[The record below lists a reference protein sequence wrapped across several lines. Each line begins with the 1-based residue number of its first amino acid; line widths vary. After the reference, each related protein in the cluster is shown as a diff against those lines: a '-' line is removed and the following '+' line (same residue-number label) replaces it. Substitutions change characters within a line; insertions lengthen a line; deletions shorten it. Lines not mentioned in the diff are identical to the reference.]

1 MDCQNFQRNG
11 NMVRIPQESSF
22 GKRQHLSVCF
32 LFVLLYCMSFLFV
45 VESHAQNVDTF
56 EISVGQTI
64 GADQP
69 VLGSGHIEEEGGQDI
84 YLFEGKAG
92 QTVFL
97 EMLAHE
103 VSFRQMIWTVT
114 GPDGKI
120 LALECFRCQDPG
132 YIKLTRTGKHQ
143 IVVGNT
149 SLTETGVYSFSLLH
163 VPEPDVFQLQFGVSV
178 SPDSP
183 AIGAGRIESPGASDK
198 YQFEVQEG
206 QRFIFRLLSFNSSLD
221 SVNWRLQ
228 SPTLG
233 TLYFGDL
240 IQYQP
245 RIFTLETSGVF
256 DLIIGDK
263 NNPATGEYEFVL
275 ESIPPPDEIHLSV
288 KDPIEI
294 FNDGNGAGLIQ
305 SSAAQDVYHWSMD
318 APGWIFLDLKEADKR
333 LQFAQWELYGPSN
346 QKIFSKFFFSDDPGL
361 IFLED
366 VGDYRMIIGGNLNS
380 GTGDYRIHI
389 QPVPSREVFDLT
401 IGEEVKSNQPE
412 EGAGIISVPGAQ
424 DVYHFHAEPG
434 QEIFVEVLQS
444 ERSLGFLTWQLVD
457 DSGTVLFDECLRCL
471 NPGKITLQKG
481 GDYQLLVG
489 GFQHAGTGAYSFHV
503 WDVPEPQAF
512 EIESGGFSILPD
524 QPAAGA
530 GRLESPGARDFYQI
544 KGVKGQ
550 VWHLKPTL
558 ATRSQT
564 LKWRLTAPDGLEL
577 FDTAFRATESNAQF
591 LSLFQSGN
599 YLLEFYKPSS
609 SSSNYG
615 FDFSS
620 VDGCNPDALG
630 SQLPLPE
637 LTIALPV
644 SGEIVSSSKLS
655 VQGAIGLNSGSQ
667 GMDLMLVLDS
677 SESLRKNDPDDLR
690 QRAVSEFVASLPQ
703 GLNIRLG
710 LVDFDHNAKLLQ
722 PLTENFD
729 SVLTQ
734 LETLDQSGG
743 TDIQQALEISMEEIV
758 EKMRVGVAQNIILFS
773 DGESSEGSPADAA
786 FISREL
792 GVKTHTVYLGESL
805 SAGSLLLKSISDATC
820 ANFRHAKSAS
830 ELADIFRNIANPIPI
845 DRMELISSVDP
856 DVIYPVSFV
865 GQFWQANDVGISTDP
880 GSTSLLTVR
889 LFTDEATPRIV
900 EQFVELQYQEVPNQS
915 PILAPIRNRTMFED
929 GMTTVKLDVSDPD
942 HASDTLIWS
951 FESDRPDI
959 IANENGLKLLR
970 NGDLF
975 ELELIPAPDAF
986 GVVNINAMVKDP
998 DGAMS
1003 QDTFR
1008 LSIRPKNDR
1017 PSLNQIDDLVLNPGE
1032 AVRSVALTGISD
1044 GSHWED
1050 QSLEFSVLVA
1060 DTSIISAV
1068 EILYDQGDVEGEVQ
1082 LTSVPDADGVTEI
1095 SITLSDRQGANHS
1108 ITRVFQVTVLPEINE
1123 LPSISWIEPSDYLT
1137 FFEGET
1143 IMLKVS
1149 ALDPEGGINRI
1160 TFYANG
1166 KPVTPPSNTSQE
1178 VQWDPSHLGT
1188 WQLHAEIEDDKTA
1201 SAETPTITVEII
1213 ERPPEFSISIQ
1224 SPADQF
1230 VACMGETIEIGVS
1243 LEGGAPEGTVVYLF
1257 AGDQLKGVR
1266 NTQPY
1271 LFQWDVQEMGDF
1283 LITAHAFRED
1293 GSVIQSEPIRAGISD
1308 TCRQVALITS
1318 GKPVEDPLI
1327 IQELLFEMGAGM
1339 TLLSAADL
1347 NVDLLKSFDLV
1358 LGIED
1363 SELGV
1368 TSQLLESLR
1377 TAYVDFELPIFILG
1391 HRLAS
1396 RTDSLSRDE
1405 GDRWRELTH
1414 LQFIGGEWG
1423 GDFFELQERGFF
1435 KSILNGRFGMVESFE
1450 LPVSLDR
1457 AFAEESA
1464 EVIAFTGESDTFI
1477 RYPAGTE
1484 PDFDQPRKIIQ
1495 NFPLIDGGDAHS
1507 VAQRKRLFQNAICWL
1522 LRCSACSSVH
1532 LQVSPG
1538 AWNQAVESGELV
1550 RQSFHIVN
1558 NGICESTAGR
1568 VLIDIPPGV
1577 TVEDV
1582 EMSKGLGWK
1591 RELDGHRVS
1600 LNLGRLPAGE
1610 EDGVDVQLLLRSL
1623 TPGEYSFLICSESIN
1638 TEPVCIEQPL
1648 SVKGLPM
1655 LPPRISIARGNTGN
1669 LLLVIKGQQGMRYR
1683 VESSSDFQTWE
1694 FLGAASGIETGI
1706 PLPTNQDG
1714 VPLNLFYRA
1723 SIAL

>member
-1 MDCQNFQRNG
+1 M
-11 NMVRIPQESSF
+11 
-22 GKRQHLSVCF
+22 SVF
-32 LFVLLYCMSFLFV
+32 LLFVLIYCKFFLIAL
-45 VESHAQNVDTF
+45 ESHAQNVDTF

-84 YLFEGKAG
+84 YLFDGKAG

-97 EMLAHE
+97 EMLSHE

-114 GPDGKI
+114 GPDGKM
-120 LALECFRCQDPG
+120 LSLECFRCQDPG
-132 YIKLTRTGKHQ
+132 YIKLTRTGEHQ
-143 IVVGNT
+143 IVVGNA
-149 SLTETGVYSFSLLH
+149 SLTETGVYSFRLLH
-163 VPEPDVFQLQFGVSV
+163 VPEPDVFQLQLGVIV

-183 AIGAGRIESPGASDK
+183 ATGAGRIESPGASDN
-198 YQFEVQEG
+198 YQFEVQAG

-221 SVNWRLQ
+221 SVSWSLQ

-245 RIFTLETSGVF
+245 RIFTMETSGVF

-288 KDPIEI
+288 KDPVEI
-294 FNDGNGAGLIQ
+294 FNDGNGGGLIQ
-305 SSAAQDVYHWSMD
+305 SSAAQDVYHWTMD

-346 QKIFSKFFFSDDPGL
+346 QKIYSKFFFSGDPGL

-366 VGDYRMIIGGNLNS
+366 AGDYRMIIGGNLNS

-389 QPVPSREVFDLT
+389 QPVPSREIFDLS
-401 IGEEVKSNQPE
+401 IGEEVKLNQPE
-412 EGAGIISVPGAQ
+412 EGAGIINVPGAQ
-424 DVYHFHAEPG
+424 DVYHFHAEAG

-457 DSGTVLFDECLRCL
+457 DSGNVLFDECLRCV
-471 NPGKITLQKG
+471 NPGKITLEKG

-489 GFQHAGTGAYSFHV
+489 GFQHAGTGAYSFQV
-503 WDVPEPQAF
+503 WDVPEPQVF
-512 EIESGGFSILPD
+512 EIESADFSILPD
-524 QPAAGA
+524 QPAAGV
-530 GRLESPGARDFYQI
+530 GRLEFPGARDIYQI
-544 KGVKGQ
+544 KGIKGQ

-564 LKWRLTAPDGLEL
+564 LKWRLTAPNGLEL
-577 FDTAFRATESNAQF
+577 FDTPFRATESNAQF
-591 LSLFQSGN
+591 LSLSQSGR

-609 SSSNYG
+609 STSDYG

-620 VDGCNPDALG
+620 VDGCNPNAAG

-644 SGEIVSSSKLS
+644 SGETVSTSKLS

-710 LVDFDHNAKLLQ
+710 LVDFDHTAKLLQ
-722 PLTENFD
+722 PLTEHFD
-729 SVLTQ
+729 SVLAQ

-758 EKMRVGVAQNIILFS
+758 EKRRVGVAQNIILFS

-792 GVKTHTVYLGESL
+792 GVKIHTVYLGESL

-830 ELADIFRNIANPIPI
+830 ELADIFRNIANSIPI
-845 DRMELISSVDP
+845 DRMELTSSVDP
-856 DVIYPVSFV
+856 DVIYPVSFG
-865 GQFWQANDVGISTDP
+865 GQFWQANDVSISTDP
-880 GSTSLLTVR
+880 GSTSLLKVR
-889 LFTDEATPRIV
+889 LYTDEATPRIV
-900 EQFVELQYQEVPNQS
+900 EQFVEIQYQEVANQS

-929 GMTTVKLDVSDPD
+929 GVTTVKLDVSDPD

-1008 LSIRPKNDR
+1008 LSIRPKNDQ
-1017 PSLNQIDDLVLNPGE
+1017 PSLNQVDDLVLNPGE

-1060 DTSIISAV
+1060 DTSVISAV

-1082 LTSVPDADGVTEI
+1082 LTSAPDADGVTEI
-1095 SITLSDRQGANHS
+1095 SITLSDGQGARHS

-1123 LPSISWIEPSDYLT
+1123 PPSISWVEPSNDLT
-1137 FFEGET
+1137 FFEGEA

-1166 KPVTPPSNTSQE
+1166 KPITSPSNTSPE
-1178 VQWDPSHLGT
+1178 VQWEPSHLGT
-1188 WQLHAEIEDDKTA
+1188 WQLHAEIEDDKKA
-1201 SAETPTITVEII
+1201 SAETPAIAVEIM

-1224 SPADQF
+1224 SPGDQF
-1230 VACMGETIEIGVS
+1230 VACMGETIEIDVS

-1271 LFQWDVQEMGDF
+1271 LFQWDIQQMGDF

-1339 TLLSAADL
+1339 TLFSAADL

-1368 TSQLLESLR
+1368 TSQLLESMR

-1396 RTDSLSRDE
+1396 RIDSLSREERDQ
-1405 GDRWRELTH
+1405 WRELTH
-1414 LQFIGGEWG
+1414 LQSLGGEWIG
-1423 GDFFELQERGFF
+1423 GFFELQERGFF

-1450 LPVSLDR
+1450 LPVSLNR
-1457 AFAEESA
+1457 AFAEETA

-1477 RYPAGTE
+1477 RYPAGNE

-1495 NFPLIDGGDAHS
+1495 NFPLIHGGDAHS
-1507 VAQRKRLFQNAICWL
+1507 VAQRKRLFQNAICWS

-1532 LQVSPG
+1532 LQVSPRV
-1538 AWNQAVESGELV
+1538 WNQSIESGELV
-1550 RQSFHIVN
+1550 RQSFQIVN

-1591 RELDGHRVS
+1591 RELDGNRVS
-1600 LNLGRLPAGE
+1600 LNVGRLPAGE
-1610 EDGVDVQLLLRSL
+1610 EGGVDVQLLLRSL

-1648 SVKGLPM
+1648 SVKGLAVA
-1655 LPPRISIARGNTGN
+1655 PPRISIARGHTGN

-1694 FLGAASGIETGI
+1694 FLGAASDTETSI
-1706 PLPTNQDG
+1706 LLPTNQEG

-1723 SIAL
+1723 SIAP